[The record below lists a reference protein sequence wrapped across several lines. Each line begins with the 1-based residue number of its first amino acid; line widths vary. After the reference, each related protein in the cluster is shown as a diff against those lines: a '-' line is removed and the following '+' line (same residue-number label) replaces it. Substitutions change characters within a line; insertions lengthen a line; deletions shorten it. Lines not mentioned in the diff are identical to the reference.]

1 MLGGKSAAQ
10 VQPTAFSVM
19 LQANSYGV
27 VIPVI
32 YGLAKS
38 PMYGIWMNHL
48 RKGQS
53 DKKGKK
59 AEKKGKVPA
68 YNVNADLLIG
78 TNPILGVY
86 QAWNN
91 NEPRYRLDMT
101 GEQTTVLG
109 AFASPSLP
117 ISDSH
122 FYGVIAVTID
132 QSYDVTFNDYGGS
145 GSQHLTGTF
154 EVPLVNS

>member
-59 AEKKGKVPA
+59 AEKKRRRVLNRSLRRSKAKPFRSRR
-68 YNVNADLLIG
+68 
-78 TNPILGVY
+78 TRRSS
-86 QAWNN
+86 
-91 NEPRYRLDMT
+91 PRSPWKRPSR
-101 GEQTTVLG
+101 
-109 AFASPSLP
+109 ASSR
-117 ISDSH
+117 
-122 FYGVIAVTID
+122 
-132 QSYDVTFNDYGGS
+132 
-145 GSQHLTGTF
+145 
-154 EVPLVNS
+154 